1 MSQGGINDTM
11 NTIVYGQLQ
20 LNINGSSI
28 NFPKAYVGPKS
39 ISLAVPASH
48 ALTGHGGFQAICY
61 INPNIDG
68 NNIKFKHGWSETGPY
83 CSIDVDGAMYD
94 ESTVARILEYPTLRT
109 TYTMLT
115 LNMNPNGTIQLIG
128 NNDANLDRFR
138 LKAIKLNLI
147 QLLMLHIYGS
157 LLIILMK

>member
-61 INPNIDG
+61 ITPNVDG
-68 NNIKFKHGWSETGPY
+68 NNIKLKHGWSETGPY

-94 ESTVARILEYPTLRT
+94 ESTVARIFR
-109 TYTMLT
+109 
-115 LNMNPNGTIQLIG
+115 IS
-128 NNDANLDRFR
+128 NNE
-138 LKAIKLNLI
+138 
-147 QLLMLHIYGS
+147 HIYNANFEYES
-157 LLIILMK
+157 KWNHSINW